1 MAHSRLGY
9 PRGNYYYNTDTSRHE
24 DKVMA
29 NGRRTLAPKQAWME
43 DVIIIV
49 LLSVTALMVATG
61 GYVWWQYNG
70 L

>member
-1 MAHSRLGY
+1 
-9 PRGNYYYNTDTSRHE
+9 
-24 DKVMA
+24 MA
-29 NGRRTLAPKQAWME
+29 NGRRTLTLKQAWME
-43 DVIIIV
+43 NVIIMV